1 VSHSPEDDP
10 LITVRLVQ
18 LPIDVQVQA
27 QQHADELTRELVL
40 VGEQMH
46 QRGAAANA
54 LPIRF
59 VELVTALSH
68 RYSMFTAEQEQ
79 QLAAAIAS
87 GAPSVDLEYTVP
99 VSASA
104 AAASLGDILDEADEY
119 CRAGQLLLTLA
130 TPAPLVTYRRWF
142 LDQFVGQA
150 AGSAPESWP
159 DYRDRVG
166 DRVS

>member
-1 VSHSPEDDP
+1 VTDATGEDP

-46 QRGAAANA
+46 QRGAAANE

-79 QLAAAIAS
+79 QLATAIAS
-87 GAPSVDLEYTVP
+87 GASSVDLEYTVP
-99 VSASA
+99 ASVSG
-104 AAASLGDILDEADEY
+104 AAASLGDILDEADDY

-142 LDQFVGQA
+142 LEQFVGQA

-159 DYRDRVG
+159 DYRVRVRVG
-166 DRVS
+166 

>member
-1 VSHSPEDDP
+1 VTDATGDDP
-10 LITVRLVQ
+10 LITVHLVQ
-18 LPIDVQVQA
+18 LPIDVQVRA

-40 VGEQMH
+40 IGEQLH
-46 QRGAAANA
+46 QRGAAANE
-54 LPIRF
+54 LPVRF

-79 QLAAAIAS
+79 QLAAAVAS
-87 GAPSVDLEYTVP
+87 GAPSIDLEYTVP
-99 VSASA
+99 ASAAA

-130 TPAPLVTYRRWF
+130 TPAPLVTYRTWF

-150 AGSAPESWP
+150 AGSASESWP
-159 DYRDRVG
+159 DYCDRVG
-166 DRVS
+166 

>member
-1 VSHSPEDDP
+1 VTDATGEDP

-46 QRGAAANA
+46 QRGAAANE

-79 QLAAAIAS
+79 QLATAIAS
-87 GAPSVDLEYTVP
+87 GASSVDLEYTVP
-99 VSASA
+99 ASVSG
-104 AAASLGDILDEADEY
+104 AAASLGDILDEADDY

-142 LDQFVGQA
+142 LEQFVGQA

-159 DYRDRVG
+159 DYRDRV
-166 DRVS
+166 RVG

>member
-1 VSHSPEDDP
+1 VTDAPANDP
-10 LITVRLVQ
+10 LIRVRLVE

-46 QRGAAANA
+46 QRGAAPNE
-54 LPIRF
+54 LPVRF

-79 QLAAAIAS
+79 QLADAITS
-87 GAPSVDLEYTVP
+87 GAPSVDLDYTVP
-99 VSASA
+99 ASA
-104 AAASLGDILDEADEY
+104 AAAAATLGDILDEADDY
-119 CRAGQLLLTLA
+119 CRGGQLLLTLA
-130 TPAPLVTYRRWF
+130 TPAPLLTYRRWF
-142 LDQFVGQA
+142 LDQFIGQA
-150 AGSAPESWP
+150 AGAEPESWP

-166 DRVS
+166 

>member
-1 VSHSPEDDP
+1 VTDAPANDP
-10 LITVRLVQ
+10 LIRVRLVE

-46 QRGAAANA
+46 QRGAAPNE
-54 LPIRF
+54 LPVRF

-79 QLAAAIAS
+79 QLASAIAS
-87 GAPSVDLEYTVP
+87 GAQSVDLEYTVP
-99 VSASA
+99 ASA
-104 AAASLGDILDEADEY
+104 AAAAKSLGEILDEADDY

-130 TPAPLVTYRRWF
+130 TPPPLVTYRRWF

-159 DYRDRVG
+159 QYRDRLG
-166 DRVS
+166 